1 MIHVSLIGD
10 EGVSRSLGETPRIIE
25 RASESAAVR
34 TAARIRQGI
43 ITRLVSDMDIPR
55 SAFLR
60 GRKTKTGPKDWTRVK
75 SKKTGS
81 SALVW
86 VGYNPIKAGYVGGA
100 DKTTWGGVRQ
110 YDWGASSRSYLFPGA
125 FRAKLA
131 SGHRGIFAREG
142 ATRVMIR
149 GRYAGTK
156 KQPIVER
163 EVRIDRVPIIVRE
176 LVAQS
181 ADWHREAMAKEI
193 TKRLARIAGGQVAA
207 A

>member
-25 RASESAAVR
+25 RSSESAAVR

-60 GRKTKTGPKDWTRVK
+60 GRKPKTGPKDWTRVK

-100 DKTTWGGVRQ
+100 DKATWGSVRQ

-125 FRAKLA
+125 FRAQFK
-131 SGHRGIFAREG
+131 SGHRGIFKRDG
-142 ATRVMIR
+142 
-149 GRYAGTK
+149 GRKLIEQT
-156 KQPIVER
+156 
-163 EVRIDRVPIIVRE
+163 VRLDRVPIIARE

-181 ADWHREAMAKEI
+181 ADWHREALAKEI
-193 TKRLARIAGGQVAA
+193 TKRLARIAGGRMAA